1 MPFGLSTSGRS
12 KHAELSGGTTM
23 TKDVRVPDEH
33 HPITIDSDTDRVVA
47 RVEDTIIA
55 DTTAAL
61 TLREAGYPPVHYI
74 PLDDV
79 VPGTLHPSKTHS
91 YCPYKGEASY
101 YNVVLPGGRQLVDA
115 VWTYAT
121 PHPAMAAIANH
132 VAFYADRVQ
141 VSTEVPAGH
150 PAMDL
155 HPTDITEL
163 SPSAAEAGP
172 VPTVADLMRAAVVS
186 VEPDA
191 HLAAVAYLMRRAG
204 QTALVVVNDT
214 ERRTPLAVITDT
226 DVAQAIADGRNPNEV
241 RVSDLVH
248 REPITVFSDT
258 PLRRAAQVM
267 VSSGIR
273 HLPVVEEGRL
283 LGMVDISDVCG
294 ALIGMQDRPDASVT
308 AVASV

>member
-1 MPFGLSTSGRS
+1 
-12 KHAELSGGTTM
+12 
-23 TKDVRVPDEH
+23 
-33 HPITIDSDTDRVVA
+33 
-47 RVEDTIIA
+47 
-55 DTTAAL
+55 
-61 TLREAGYPPVHYI
+61 
-74 PLDDV
+74 
-79 VPGTLHPSKTHS
+79 
-91 YCPYKGEASY
+91 
-101 YNVVLPGGRQLVDA
+101 
-115 VWTYAT
+115 
-121 PHPAMAAIANH
+121 
-132 VAFYADRVQ
+132 
-141 VSTEVPAGH
+141 
-150 PAMDL
+150 
-155 HPTDITEL
+155 
-163 SPSAAEAGP
+163 
-172 VPTVADLMRAAVVS
+172 
-186 VEPDA
+186 
-191 HLAAVAYLMRRAG
+191 MRRAG